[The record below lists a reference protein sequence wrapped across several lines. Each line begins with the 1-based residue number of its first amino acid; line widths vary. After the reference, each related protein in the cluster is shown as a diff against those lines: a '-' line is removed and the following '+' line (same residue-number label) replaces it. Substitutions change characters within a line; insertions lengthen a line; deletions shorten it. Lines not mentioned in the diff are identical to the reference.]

1 MTDGSWEMLIH
12 TRKQNEHEPVMDHPE
27 AVVTS
32 LLDRIEEVTPLVPKG
47 HIVEENILKDGTEV
61 DDPQKYAAPTS
72 NESCELRFPKLK
84 LVKKNSPF

>member
-12 TRKQNEHEPVMDHPE
+12 TGKQNEHEPVMDHPE

-32 LLDRIEEVTPLVPKG
+32 LLDRIEEVTPLVPEG

-61 DDPQKYAAPTS
+61 KDSQRLVSRPQDDLCS
-72 NESCELRFPKLK
+72 
-84 LVKKNSPF
+84 